1 MTCLRGHCEPESGSR
16 VHWSRGQ
23 LGTWFRGHGLAGQR
37 VAWFRVQPGFPRQH
51 WATVKALVHFQPES
65 PWVLFSFTVTPILKY
80 TGDYPSRQS
89 WHSLELTDQMFS
101 LALQDPALQDE
112 LYCQIL
118 KQLTHNSI
126 RSAKG

>member
-1 MTCLRGHCEPESGSR
+1 MA
-16 VHWSRGQ
+16 
-23 LGTWFRGHGLAGQR
+23 WFRGSAWIPWQR
-37 VAWFRVQPGFPRQH
+37 WARAKALLQVQPE
-51 WATVKALVHFQPES
+51 AL
-65 PWVLFSFTVTPILKY
+65 WVLFSFTVVPILKY

-101 LALQDPALQDE
+101 LALKDPALQDE

-126 RSAKG
+126 RSAKASPPILGPGLGLC

>member
-1 MTCLRGHCEPESGSR
+1 M
-16 VHWSRGQ
+16 
-23 LGTWFRGHGLAGQR
+23 
-37 VAWFRVQPGFPRQH
+37 
-51 WATVKALVHFQPES
+51 VKALVQVRHES
-65 PWVLFSFTVTPILKY
+65 PWVSFSFTVTPILKY

>member
-1 MTCLRGHCEPESGSR
+1 MH
-16 VHWSRGQ
+16 
-23 LGTWFRGHGLAGQR
+23 
-37 VAWFRVQPGFPRQH
+37 VQPGAA
-51 WATVKALVHFQPES
+51 WIL
-65 PWVLFSFTVTPILKY
+65 LSFTVTPILKY

-101 LALQDPALQDE
+101 LAQQDPALQDE

-126 RSAKG
+126 RSAEG

>member
-1 MTCLRGHCEPESGSR
+1 M
-16 VHWSRGQ
+16 
-23 LGTWFRGHGLAGQR
+23 
-37 VAWFRVQPGFPRQH
+37 
-51 WATVKALVHFQPES
+51 ATVKALVQVRRES

>member
-1 MTCLRGHCEPESGSR
+1 
-16 VHWSRGQ
+16 
-23 LGTWFRGHGLAGQR
+23 
-37 VAWFRVQPGFPRQH
+37 
-51 WATVKALVHFQPES
+51 
-65 PWVLFSFTVTPILKY
+65 VLFSFTVTPILKY

>member
-1 MTCLRGHCEPESGSR
+1 M
-16 VHWSRGQ
+16 Q
-23 LGTWFRGHGLAGQR
+23 
-37 VAWFRVQPGFPRQH
+37 VQPV
-51 WATVKALVHFQPES
+51 A

-126 RSAKG
+126 RSAKVWLLSWAVD

>member
-1 MTCLRGHCEPESGSR
+1 MIQGSTWAPR
-16 VHWSRGQ
+16 LHW
-23 LGTWFRGHGLAGQR
+23 A
-37 VAWFRVQPGFPRQH
+37 ARVQPEAR
-51 WATVKALVHFQPES
+51 
-65 PWVLFSFTVTPILKY
+65 WVLFSFTATPILKY

-101 LALQDPALQDE
+101 IALKEPALQDE

-126 RSAKG
+126 RSAKV